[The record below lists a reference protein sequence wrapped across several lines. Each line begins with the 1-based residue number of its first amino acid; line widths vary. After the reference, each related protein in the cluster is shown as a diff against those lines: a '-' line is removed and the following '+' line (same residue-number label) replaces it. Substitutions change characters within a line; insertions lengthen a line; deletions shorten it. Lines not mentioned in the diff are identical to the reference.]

1 MPRSISLVIAACV
14 LAAPAGAQT
23 KSRIPLRLSPQSELS
38 LDGTSTMHGFTCR
51 TSTIQAAIAV
61 DSTYVP
67 AHLETVESGLRRAD
81 VTIPVKSLT
90 CGERKMDE
98 NMYKTLKA
106 DAFPDITYT
115 LVDTQIVPGSQAGDS
130 IAITVNGQLT
140 IAGQTR
146 PATLNVEVIRSPD
159 GSATGRG
166 GVEILMSDFGIKPP
180 TFFLGRLKVHDR
192 IAIRFDLSV
201 SAPAVVAI
209 GAP

>member
-1 MPRSISLVIAACV
+1 MTRTLSVVIAACV
-14 LAAPAGAQT
+14 LTVPAAAQT
-23 KSRIPLRLSPQSELS
+23 NSRIPLRLSPQSTLS

-51 TSTIQAAIAV
+51 TSTIQAAIEV
-61 DSTYVP
+61 DSTYAP
-67 AHLETVESGLRRAD
+67 AHLETVEAGLRRAD

-130 IAITVNGQLT
+130 IAIKVNGKLT

-146 PATLNVEVIRSPD
+146 PATLDVEVIRSAD

-166 GVEILMSDFGIKPP
+166 GVEILMSDYGIRPP
-180 TFFLGRLKVHDR
+180 SFFFGRLKVGDR
-192 IAIRFDLSV
+192 IAIHFDLAV
-201 SAPAVVAI
+201 SAPAVVAAR
-209 GAP
+209 AP